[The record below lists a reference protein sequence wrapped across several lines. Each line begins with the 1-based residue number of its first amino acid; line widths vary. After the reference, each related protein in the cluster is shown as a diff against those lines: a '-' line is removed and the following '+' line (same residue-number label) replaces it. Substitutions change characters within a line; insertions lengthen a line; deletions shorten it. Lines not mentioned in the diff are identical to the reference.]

1 MKKQIFLSPPDVSNK
16 EKDLLIDAF
25 ESNWI
30 APVGPSI
37 DQFEKDL
44 SNFIGVKGS
53 CVLSSGTSALHLALK
68 ILGVVKGDKVLC
80 PSLTFAASAN
90 VILYEQA
97 IPIFIDVD
105 PKNWVVN
112 LDLLESAMK
121 KYSPKA
127 FIAVDLYGNPC
138 NYSEI
143 INLCKKYNVLLIEDA
158 AESLGS
164 SYRKSNCG
172 SFGEIGILSFNGNKI
187 ITTSGGGALV
197 SSNEEFTKKAKFLS
211 TQAREPYIYYEHK
224 ELGYNYRMSNLLAAI
239 GIGQLSKID
248 LFVKKRR
255 ENFKYYFDS
264 LTKMNPIQ
272 FMEESANSI
281 SNRWLTTLIIDE
293 RKTGIKRD
301 DIIKT
306 LANERIEARPVWK
319 PMHLQPLYDKQVFI
333 KDDEDISKKLFDSGL
348 CLPSGSNLNRF
359 DQNRIIDIIIDCLNE

>member
-1 MKKQIFLSPPDVSNK
+1 MKNRIFLSPPHMSKD
-16 EKDLLIDAF
+16 EKNLLMEAF
-25 ESNWI
+25 DSNWI

-44 SNFIGVKGS
+44 SSYIGVKSS

-68 ILGVVKGDKVLC
+68 ILGIGKGDVVLC
-80 PSLTFAASAN
+80 PTLTFAASAN

-105 PKNWVVN
+105 PKKWIVN
-112 LDLLESAMK
+112 LELLEFAMK

-138 NYSEI
+138 NYNEI
-143 INLCKKYNVLLIEDA
+143 INLCEKYDVLLIEDA

-164 SYRKSNCG
+164 TYEKHKCG
-172 SFGEIGILSFNGNKI
+172 SFGKIGILSFNGNKI

-264 LTKMNPIQ
+264 FIEMSSIQ
-272 FMEESANSI
+272 FMEENSSST
-281 SNRWLTTLIIDE
+281 SNRWLSTLIIDE
-293 RKTGIKRD
+293 GKTNVKRD
-301 DIIKT
+301 TIIKV
-306 LANERIEARPVWK
+306 LANENIEARPVWK